1 MLGPRI
7 DRLTVPTLMI
17 VEKATELAE
26 QLTKDEDSNGWS
38 FKVRH
43 VGEKAVVDVYDE
55 EGIQVG
61 TF

>member
-7 DRLTVPTLMI
+7 DRLTVPTLMS

-26 QLTKDEDSNGWS
+26 QLNKDDDWS